1 MIIYFCFC
9 FKGGAGLVL
18 GAGIPLAQAYRGKND
33 PMAWM
38 MGGFAAGAVF
48 ALKSK
53 LSLII
58 YNVSSRIAQKP
69 LELSSCNLSVTRSS
83 PGHH

>member
-1 MIIYFCFC
+1 MVFSLL

-53 LSLII
+53 LLLII
-58 YNVSSRIAQKP
+58 RN
-69 LELSSCNLSVTRSS
+69 
-83 PGHH
+83 H

>member
-1 MIIYFCFC
+1 M

-53 LSLII
+53 LFVVFHKRHFFKLLGII
-58 YNVSSRIAQKP
+58 
-69 LELSSCNLSVTRSS
+69 L
-83 PGHH
+83 